1 MAERI
6 KGPIYEHKK
15 TKRLL
20 HYLPK
25 ESIVFLWHEDLDG
38 VAVEG
43 LIEAQVKAVINGK
56 ASMSGQYTHHHV
68 NTLLQAGIAVFDV
81 VNLSC
86 KNSEYHG
93 EQALIQTNKLFILS
107 KDRPIYAAELLAYD
121 QRLIN
126 EKLSFARLYYAKQ
139 FDRFVDN
146 TLTYAKRECEW
157 FQKCPQF
164 PTVLKSLE
172 GKDVFII
179 ARNTNYEQ
187 DICAIQYI
195 LKQKSTIVI
204 AVDGAADGLLKHK
217 ICPNFII
224 GDMDSI
230 SEKALHCGA
239 ILLCHEH
246 PNGHSPGKE
255 TLMTMGIEA
264 ETIRF
269 VGTSEDVAVAASYW
283 SGAKHLYLI
292 GCRMGMTEFLE
303 KSRAGMGATWLCRM
317 QAGERITDLKG
328 IHKLINRNRLLSNKW
343 ISLKVINSFRLKT
356 FYQVLNDRFDR
367 LSLSKKKEVLR
378 HD

>member
-38 VAVEG
+38 VAVDG

-86 KNSEYHG
+86 KNSDYHG

-107 KDRPIYAAELLAYD
+107 EDRPIYAAELLAYD

-126 EKLSFARLYYAKQ
+126 EKLSFASLHYAKQ
-139 FDRFVDN
+139 FDHFVDN

-157 FQKCPQF
+157 FQTCPQF
-164 PTVLKSLE
+164 PTALKRLE

-187 DICAIQYI
+187 DICAIQHI

-283 SGAKHLYLI
+283 SGATHLYLI

-303 KSRAGMGATWLCRM
+303 KRRAGMGATWLCRM

-343 ISLKVINSFRLKT
+343 ISLKVINPFRLET
-356 FYQVLNDRFDR
+356 FYQVLIDR